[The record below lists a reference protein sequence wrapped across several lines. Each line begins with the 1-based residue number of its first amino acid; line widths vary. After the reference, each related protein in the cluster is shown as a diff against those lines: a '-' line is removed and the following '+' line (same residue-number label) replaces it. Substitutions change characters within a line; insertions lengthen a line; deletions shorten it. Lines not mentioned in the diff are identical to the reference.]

1 MFYDLEDPNKFISDI
16 EKVLDDK
23 GIFIAQIMCLRS
35 MLDTTDLGNICHEHL
50 EFYSYETLK
59 FMFERNNLEIFKIS
73 ENKINAGSYRIFA
86 RKFKKGSIN
95 FKEDVSNR
103 KIKEFIKNVENSKK
117 QTVNFIKNKIRE
129 GKKFLFMV
137 LQPKETLYFNILE

>member
-23 GIFIAQIMCLRS
+23 GIFIAQLMCLRS

-117 QTVNFIKNKIRE
+117 NK
-129 GKKFLFMV
+129 L
-137 LQPKETLYFNILE
+137 